1 LLLPSWNETGEA
13 VALLDVKDLNKRFGQ
28 IVVADHINLEIC
40 MGECIGVIGPNG
52 AGKSSLFGLI
62 SGALTPDSGKVL
74 LDGEDIT
81 ALPTHKRVHHG
92 VGRAFQIPQ
101 PFPGLTV
108 YENVYAAACFGGQMS
123 ASKARTSTLEVLDR
137 TGLSDIG
144 NAPAGSLTLL
154 NRKRLELAKALA
166 VNAKLLMLD
175 EIGAGLTERE
185 VGRLVETI
193 RALKEDHAIIW
204 IEHIAHALKSV
215 ADRIAVL
222 HFGRKLLDGN
232 PEEVMA
238 SSVVREIYM
247 GLGVDEAH

>member
-1 LLLPSWNETGEA
+1 MQTGEA
-13 VALLDVKDLNKRFGQ
+13 VALLDVKNLNKSFGQ
-28 IVVADHINLEIC
+28 IVVADHIDLEIS

-62 SGALTPDSGKVL
+62 SGALTPDSGTIL

-81 ALPTHKRVHHG
+81 ALPVHGRVRRG
-92 VGRAFQIPQ
+92 IGRAFQIPQ

-108 YENVYAAACFGGQMS
+108 YENVYAAACFGGEMS
-123 ASKARTSTLEVLDR
+123 APKARASTLEVLDR

-144 NAPAGSLTLL
+144 NTLAGSLTLL

-193 RALKEDHAIIW
+193 GGLKNDHAIIW

-222 HFGRKLLDGN
+222 HFGRKLLDGD

-238 SSVVREIYM
+238 SAVVKEIYM